1 MIHMNKTQ
9 RGFALVI
16 SLLLLLMMTVM
27 GITMIARSNLNTNMS
42 VEYDKSEHIFIAAEA
57 GIEHARRYLEN
68 MSSKNQYPGNNKG
81 PLTATP
87 ANRCLADYKDGQGS
101 PYDTLGKDSGKYAYT
116 FPAQQTN
123 GVVLNTQMSCK
134 NLNSGQNDKNFRRM
148 DCEFD
153 LDNDA
158 TSNQNERNFFK
169 TFGFS
174 YYIFYEGE
182 SSTAGGSGSSGVGTV
197 GTSSQYAASK
207 QNSAYYY
214 QVISCGASFAWDGK
228 SQNATLKQIQSL
240 EARIKLEK

>member
-1 MIHMNKTQ
+1 MINFRSRQK
-9 RGFALVI
+9 GFALVI

-27 GITMIARSNLNTNMS
+27 GITMVARSNLNTNMS

-57 GIEHARRYLEN
+57 GIEHARRYLES
-68 MSSKNQYPGNNKG
+68 MSAKNQYPGNIKG
-81 PLTATP
+81 PLNKTP

-116 FPAQQTN
+116 FPPQQTN
-123 GVVLNTQMSCK
+123 GEILDTQISCR
-134 NLNSGQNDKNFRRM
+134 NLNSGQKDINFRRM

-153 LDNDA
+153 LDNDS
-158 TSNQNERNFFK
+158 TSNQNEKNFFK

-182 SSTAGGSGSSGVGTV
+182 SSSAGGSSSSGAGTV
-197 GTSSQYAASK
+197 GTSTQYAASK
-207 QNSAYYY
+207 QDSSYYY
-214 QVISCGASFAWDGK
+214 KVISCGASFAWDGNSK
-228 SQNATLKQIQSL
+228 NASLKQIQSL

>member
-1 MIHMNKTQ
+1 
-9 RGFALVI
+9 
-16 SLLLLLMMTVM
+16 
-27 GITMIARSNLNTNMS
+27 
-42 VEYDKSEHIFIAAEA
+42 
-57 GIEHARRYLEN
+57 
-68 MSSKNQYPGNNKG
+68 
-81 PLTATP
+81 
-87 ANRCLADYKDGQGS
+87 
-101 PYDTLGKDSGKYAYT
+101 
-116 FPAQQTN
+116 
-123 GVVLNTQMSCK
+123 MSCK

-214 QVISCGASFAWDGK
+214 QVISCGASFVWDGK

-240 EARIKLEK
+240 QSFKQVFGFYSFDFFQNMSLLGFLNFLLFQCKLFLL